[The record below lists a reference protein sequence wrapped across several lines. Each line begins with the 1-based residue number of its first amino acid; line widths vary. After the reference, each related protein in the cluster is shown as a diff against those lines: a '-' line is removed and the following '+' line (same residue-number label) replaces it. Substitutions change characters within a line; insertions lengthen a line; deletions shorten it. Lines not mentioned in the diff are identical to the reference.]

1 MLMRNLYHYWFHI
14 GEAHAI
20 RQILGHTQLPDF
32 VGDMAAAIYLPETYP
47 DIRY

>member
-1 MLMRNLYHYWFHI
+1 MLMRNLYHHWFHT

-32 VGDMAAAIYLPETYP
+32 VGDMTVAMYHPET
-47 DIRY
+47 